1 MKFAAAIC
9 QIGLALLL
17 LHGGPANAQDVRRP
31 LVADAKPGDV
41 RVLVTAAIRE
51 PLDAVLAQAR
61 QVVGRPLWVE
71 YGSARGNL
79 KDKILAGQDFE
90 VAILLPDVDEELLKQ
105 GKNPP
110 AGELRDCAR
119 VNVAI
124 PGCAATRLISMSA
137 RPRP

>member
-1 MKFAAAIC
+1 MKFAAAIF
-9 QIGLALLL
+9 QIALASLL

-31 LVADAKPGDV
+31 QVADAKPGDV

-61 QVVGRPLWVE
+61 QGLGHPLVVE

-90 VAILLPDVDEELLKQ
+90 VAILLPDVDEELAKQ
-105 GKNPP
+105 DKILP
-110 AGELRDCAR
+110 E
-119 VNVAI
+119 
-124 PGCAATRLISMSA
+124 S
-137 RPRP
+137 